1 MSRISVVILNYKLK
15 NDTLES
21 VYSVLQSDLSGI
33 EVIIVDNN
41 SGDGIEEEVKKIKGV
56 KFIQAGFNSGYT
68 GGNNLGIKHAVSS
81 GSDYIFILNPD
92 ATVAKDTIRN
102 LVLAAEKGNGD
113 IVGPKILFDDKKTIW
128 YAGGVIDIQNVLGKH
143 IGLDEQDNGQYN
155 TFSETG
161 FVTGAAILIKRQVF
175 ERIGYFDERYFLY
188 LEEVDF
194 CYRAKKV
201 GMKILYQPAAVVYH
215 KNARS
220 TGLGSPLQDYYI
232 SRNRLLFAFKFLSL
246 RTRFAL
252 LRHIFATIYLQ
263 TRRKALFD
271 FIFGRFGKGP
281 Y

>member
-21 VYSVLQSDLSGI
+21 IYSVLQSNLSGI
-33 EVIIVDNN
+33 EVIVVDNN
-41 SGDGIEEEVKKIKGV
+41 SGDGLEEEVKKIKGV

-68 GGNNLGIKHAVSS
+68 GGNNIGIKYAVGS

-102 LVLAAEKGNGD
+102 LIQASEKGGGD
-113 IVGPKILFDDKKTIW
+113 IVGSKILFDDKKTIW
-128 YAGGVIDIQNVLGKH
+128 YAGGIIDTQNVLGKH

-155 TFSETG
+155 NPSETG

-194 CYRAKKV
+194 CYRAKRV
-201 GMKILYQPAAVVYH
+201 GMKILYQPDAVVFH
-215 KNARS
+215 KNAKS

-232 SRNRLLFAFKFLSL
+232 SRNRLLFAFKFLSF

-252 LRHIFATIYLQ
+252 LRHIFATIYIP
-263 TRRKALFD
+263 TRARALFD
-271 FIFGRFGKGP
+271 FVFGRFGKGP